1 MLPSVRH
8 SYRLVTH
15 SNPRVLQKLG
25 DIMLNREVHNL
36 DNTIIITEL
45 QSSPS
50 ALDSVSKFG
59 SLARV
64 LGTTDSQLR
73 SKWRLPQDCL
83 YQVRSSPPLIDTTH
97 SLPSKHETS
106 DTAASFC
113 GRALKNHRDM
123 QPKQT
128 ELEATQ
134 THSFPGRA
142 VNKHTHTSY
151 DSAGGLSGT
160 PSGELS

>member
-8 SYRLVTH
+8 SYRRVTY
-15 SNPRVLQKLG
+15 SNLRVLQKVG

-36 DNTIIITEL
+36 DNTIIIRKL

-50 ALDSVSKFG
+50 ALDRVSKFD

-73 SKWRLPQDCL
+73 IEGRLPQDCL
-83 YQVRSSPPLIDTTH
+83 HQDRPSLTLTDTTH
-97 SLPSKHETS
+97 NSPSKHETS
-106 DTAASFC
+106 DTASFC
-113 GRALKNHRDM
+113 GRVLKNNRDT
-123 QPKQT
+123 QPK
-128 ELEATQ
+128 LEATE

-142 VNKHTHTSY
+142 VKKNTHSSY
-151 DSAGGLSGT
+151 DSTGVCRVLRLGNCRD
-160 PSGELS
+160 

>member
-1 MLPSVRH
+1 
-8 SYRLVTH
+8 
-15 SNPRVLQKLG
+15 
-25 DIMLNREVHNL
+25 MLNREVHNL
-36 DNTIIITEL
+36 DNPIIISKL

-73 SKWRLPQDCL
+73 IERRLPQDCL
-83 YQVRSSPPLIDTTH
+83 YQVRSSPPLIDN
-97 SLPSKHETS
+97 SPSKHETS
-106 DTAASFC
+106 GTDSFC
-113 GRALKNHRDM
+113 GRVLKNNRDT
-123 QPKQT
+123 QT
-128 ELEATQ
+128 ELEATE

-142 VNKHTHTSY
+142 VKKNTHSSY

-160 PSGELS
+160 PSGELP

>member
-1 MLPSVRH
+1 MLPSARH
-8 SYRLVTH
+8 SYRLVTY
-15 SNPRVLQKLG
+15 SNLRVSQKLG

-36 DNTIIITEL
+36 DNIIIIRKL
-45 QSSPS
+45 KSSPS

-73 SKWRLPQDCL
+73 IKGRLPQDCL
-83 YQVRSSPPLIDTTH
+83 YQARSTPPLIDTQH
-97 SLPSKHETS
+97 NSPSKHETS
-106 DTAASFC
+106 DTASFC
-113 GRALKNHRDM
+113 GRALKNNRDT
-123 QPKQT
+123 QT

-134 THSFPGRA
+134 THAFPGRA

>member
-1 MLPSVRH
+1 
-8 SYRLVTH
+8 
-15 SNPRVLQKLG
+15 
-25 DIMLNREVHNL
+25 MLNREVHNL
-36 DNTIIITEL
+36 DNTIIISKL
-45 QSSPS
+45 QSSPY
-50 ALDSVSKFG
+50 AIDSVSKFG

-73 SKWRLPQDCL
+73 IEGLPPQDCL
-83 YQVRSSPPLIDTTH
+83 YQDRSSPPLIDTTH
-97 SLPSKHETS
+97 NSPSKHETS
-106 DTAASFC
+106 GTAASFC

-134 THSFPGRA
+134 THAFPGRA

-160 PSGELS
+160 PSGELP